1 MHAQKVSKKK
11 KTLGRIIPGALT
23 EVNRTDIGTTALYDD
38 AAGAGASISI
48 SINGCRVDG
57 LGLGGVGCEGEERSE
72 GVHCCV

>member
-1 MHAQKVSKKK
+1 MSKEK
-11 KTLGRIIPGALT
+11 KTSGRIVPRALT
-23 EVNRTDIGTTALYDD
+23 KVYWIDIGTTVLYDD

-72 GVHCCV
+72 GVHCCMMCVG